1 MNKVVQ
7 TDIAIVGGGIA
18 GLWLLN
24 RLRQTG
30 FSVILLES
38 GSLGGGQTHKAQGII
53 HGGTKYALHGQV
65 TAAAQAIA
73 NMPSIWK
80 DCLQGRGEI
89 DLTHVPIL
97 SNQQYLWTTG
107 SLTSKVAGYIA
118 GLALKSETKSLAKNN
133 FPAIFQHPQF
143 NGQVYSLE
151 ETVIDVYA
159 LLRELMMP
167 NQDIIFKVDPME
179 ESQIELDDHDRLVS
193 MEIHAA
199 PMQTVRVEA
208 QRYIFTAGGGNEL
221 ILKKLHQHKQAAQRR
236 PLHMVL
242 VKHQYDFPL
251 YAHCLGLG
259 TTPRLTITTHKA
271 HDGKTIWYLGGQIAE
286 EGIKLSAEEQTQVA
300 KKELKELFPWLD
312 FSNAEFASFYVDRA
326 ENSQPN
332 GSRPDSCFFKEI
344 ENMIVAWPTK
354 LAFAPFL
361 ADEIVKCINKSN
373 IEPGIADLRELRAWP
388 IPAVAKP
395 IWDKLLA

>member
-7 TDIAIVGGGIA
+7 TDIAIIGGGIA

-24 RLRQTG
+24 RLRQAG
-30 FSVILLES
+30 LSVILLES

-53 HGGTKYALHGQV
+53 HGGMKYALHGQNNS
-65 TAAAQAIA
+65 AAQAIA

-80 DCLQGRGEI
+80 DCLQGIGEI
-89 DLTHVPIL
+89 DLSNVPVL
-97 SNQQYLWTTG
+97 SNQQYLWSTG
-107 SLTSKVAGYIA
+107 SLTSKVAGFLA
-118 GLALKSETKSLAKNN
+118 NLALKSHTESLSKNN
-133 FPAIFQHPQF
+133 FPDIFKHPQF
-143 NGQVYSLE
+143 QGQVYSLD

-167 NQDIIFKVDPME
+167 NQDIIFKIDPME
-179 ESQIELDDHDRLVS
+179 ENQLEFDDNDRLVS
-193 MEIHAA
+193 LEIHAA
-199 PMQTVRVEA
+199 PMQTVQVNA
-208 QRYIFTAGGGNEL
+208 KKYIFTAGGGNEL
-221 ILKKLHQHKQAAQRR
+221 ILKKLKHHTLAAQRR
-236 PLHMVL
+236 PLHMVI
-242 VKHQYDFPL
+242 VKHDLEYPL

-259 TTPRLTITTHKA
+259 ATPRLTITTHKA
-271 HDGKTIWYLGGQIAE
+271 HDGKSIWYLGGQIAE

-332 GSRPDSCFFKEI
+332 GHRPDSCYLQEI

-354 LAFAPFL
+354 LAFAPLL
-361 ADEIVKCINKSN
+361 AAEIMQCLVNNN
-373 IEPGIADLRELRAWP
+373 IEPCIADLRELRAWP
-388 IPAVAKP
+388 IPALAKP
-395 IWDKLLA
+395 IWDKLLT

>member
-7 TDIAIVGGGIA
+7 TDIAIIGGGIA

-24 RLRQTG
+24 RLRQAG

-53 HGGTKYALHGQV
+53 HGGTKYALHGQT

-73 NMPSIWK
+73 NMPTIWK
-80 DCLQGRGEI
+80 DCLEGRGEI
-89 DLTHVPIL
+89 DLSNVPIL
-97 SNQQYLWTTG
+97 SHQQYLWTTG
-107 SLTSKVAGYIA
+107 SLTSKVAGFVA
-118 GLALKSETKSLAKNN
+118 GLALKSHTQSLTKND
-133 FPAIFQHPQF
+133 FPKIFQHPQF

-167 NQDIIFKVDPME
+167 NQDIIFKIDPME
-179 ESQIELDDHDRLVS
+179 DTQIELDDHDRLVS
-193 MEIHAA
+193 LEIHAA
-199 PMQTVRVEA
+199 PMETVLVNA
-208 QRYIFTAGGGNEL
+208 QKYIFTAGFGNEL
-221 ILKKLHQHKQAAQRR
+221 LLKKLQQHKQTAQRR

-242 VKHQYDFPL
+242 VKHDFDFPL

-259 TTPRLTITTHKA
+259 ATPRLTITTHKA

-286 EGIKLSAEEQTQVA
+286 EGIKLSSEEQTQVA

-326 ENSQPN
+326 ENSQPSGN
-332 GSRPDSCFFKEI
+332 RPDSCYLTEI
-344 ENMIVAWPTK
+344 ENMIIAWPTK
-354 LAFAPFL
+354 LAFAPLL
-361 ADEIVKCINKSN
+361 ANEIMQCIINSP
-373 IEPGIADLRELRAWP
+373 IEPCIADLRELRAWP
-388 IPAVAKP
+388 IPALAKP
-395 IWDKLLA
+395 IWDKLLT